1 MSSRKP
7 NRTTRRLL
15 KIVSLGIAGLL
26 AGLLTGCFAPS
37 NPFRVASYPQNTGSQ
52 LNPASR
58 HQTHH
63 LKTFDPRP
71 IPSLKHPPLPHR
83 LIGVSRIDPRP
94 ALTNYIFVSS
104 HSHRDSDSR
113 H

>member
-1 MSSRKP
+1 MPSRKTNP
-7 NRTTRRLL
+7 TTRRLL

-37 NPFRVASYPQNTGSQ
+37 NPFRVDLYPQDTGWQ
-52 LNPASR
+52 LNPASLR
-58 HQTHH
+58 PIRH

-71 IPSLKHPPLPHR
+71 IPSLKHPPVPHR

-94 ALTNYIFVSS
+94 TLTSYIFVSS
-104 HSHRDSDSR
+104 HSHRDSDSP